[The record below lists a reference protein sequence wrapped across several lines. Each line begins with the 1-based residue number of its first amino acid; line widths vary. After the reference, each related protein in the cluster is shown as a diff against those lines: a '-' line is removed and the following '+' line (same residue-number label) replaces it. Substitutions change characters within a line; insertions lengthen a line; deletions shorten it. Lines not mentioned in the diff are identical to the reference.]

1 MAQQVRYG
9 EEKQS
14 RLRLFPKQRIAYNKW
29 DYNGSLSLQL
39 IEIHAYP
46 NRGRGGG
53 GTEGREGGEKRGE
66 RRRGRYQ
73 TYLSFESLA
82 RSLLTALG

>member
-1 MAQQVRYG
+1 MMAQQVRYG

-46 NRGRGGG
+46 SRGRGGD
-53 GTEGREGGEKRGE
+53 GTREGRRREEGANDEGDATKP
-66 RRRGRYQ
+66 
-73 TYLSFESLA
+73 TF
-82 RSLLTALG
+82 RSRA